1 MEFRPS
7 NKYVLKC
14 STRVCSWPDICGSLE
29 FRSLDLKDRI
39 GSLFCTISP
48 MRESIVSV
56 RSQGSVIFRKSC
68 SLLSILLQIGCTLKN
83 QGEPRPGWTVHS

>member
-7 NKYVLKC
+7 NKYVPKC
-14 STRVCSWPDICGSLE
+14 STRVCNWPDICGYLE

-56 RSQGSVIFRKSC
+56 QSQGSVIFRKTC
-68 SLLSILLQIGCTLKN
+68 SLFSILLQTGC
-83 QGEPRPGWTVHS
+83 P